1 MLYPEG
7 SKVLVSPDTEEEMT
21 KGGIIIPP
29 TVRDEHQVAITR
41 GTIVAIGP
49 LADIKFSDE
58 ISGTSKREARVGD
71 KVIYARY
78 GGAIV
83 TEKKEDGSRGEP
95 LRILND
101 EDIVCLIKS
110 ENSQ

>member
-7 SKVLVSPDTEEEMT
+7 AKVLVSPDTEEEIT

-29 TVRDEHQVAITR
+29 TVRDQHQVAITR

-49 LADIKFSDE
+49 LADIKFSEDLT
-58 ISGTSKREARVGD
+58 GVAKRDARPGD
-71 KVIYARY
+71 KVIFARY

-83 TEKKEDGSRGEP
+83 TERKEDGTRGEP

-101 EDIVCLIKS
+101 EDVVCLIK
-110 ENSQ
+110 

>member
-7 SKVLVSPDTEEEMT
+7 AKVLVSPDTEEEIT

-29 TVRDEHQVAITR
+29 TVRDQHQVAITR

-49 LADIKFSDE
+49 LADIKFSEDLT
-58 ISGTSKREARVGD
+58 GVGKRDARPGD
-71 KVIYARY
+71 KVIFARY

-83 TEKKEDGSRGEP
+83 TERKEDGTRGEP

-101 EDIVCLIKS
+101 EDVVCLIKS
-110 ENSQ
+110 EN